1 MTPDELM
8 ELVDEYAGWWR
19 DCEQSYS
26 LSYEDKHAH
35 EKARECEAKIRAVVA
50 PSAPSAWIACSERMP
65 DEGEVVAVLTLCGQ
79 RFTAWPTHWRG
90 ASSGFAQWTF
100 PSTDMD
106 GVTVTHWMPLPETPK
121 EAK

>member
-1 MTPDELM
+1 MTRDLM
-8 ELVDEYAGWWR
+8 NVIEQILDDGHLSTETLGALRAAYYA
-19 DCEQSYS
+19 
-26 LSYEDKHAH
+26 APP
-35 EKARECEAKIRAVVA
+35 A
-50 PSAPSAWIACSERMP
+50 PSEWIACSERMP
-65 DEGEVVAVLTLCGQ
+65 DEGEVVAVLTSCGQ

-106 GVTVTHWMPLPETPK
+106 GVTVTHWMPLPATPK